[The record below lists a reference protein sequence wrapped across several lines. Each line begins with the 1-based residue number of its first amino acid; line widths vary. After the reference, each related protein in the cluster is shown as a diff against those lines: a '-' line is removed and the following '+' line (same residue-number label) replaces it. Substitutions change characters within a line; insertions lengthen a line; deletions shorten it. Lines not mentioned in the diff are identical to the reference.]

1 MQSWWPRYQSCFKL
15 VTFQMAVKS
24 VTYVSNVIGMSF
36 RALCNKITRETK
48 FISPN
53 IALFTTINCNLPTYL
68 YLEDEHPW
76 PLFTSV
82 SRLNLFINHRRKYKR
97 LCLPLNYSGL
107 KLKVLKPFNKLA
119 VPILWN
125 LIPVVNPS
133 NFWTD
138 RNRTPLLLLNI
149 HLKGATFAIGYQQHR
164 HAQ

>member
-1 MQSWWPRYQSCFKL
+1 
-15 VTFQMAVKS
+15 MAVKR

-36 RALCNKITRETK
+36 GALCNKITRETK

-53 IALFTTINCNLPTYL
+53 RGLSTTINCNLPTYL
-68 YLEDEHPW
+68 YSEVEHPW

-82 SRLNLFINHRRKYKR
+82 SRLNLFINHWRKYKR
-97 LCLPLNYSGL
+97 LHLPLHYSGL

-119 VPILWN
+119 VRILSN
-125 LIPVVNPS
+125 LISVGNAS

-149 HLKGATFAIGYQQHR
+149 HLKGATFGYQQHR
-164 HAQ
+164 HAQYSQ